1 MKNILITPEGIK
13 TNLKNVKPLEAICE
27 YIWNGFDAGASQIK
41 VYLHTNELGL
51 INMVSVID
59 NGTGIVYHELP
70 YKFQPFNES
79 KKAGQSSRSNH
90 SLPHGRKGIG
100 RLTFFSF
107 AQMAR
112 WDTVYEKGGKKY
124 QYYID
129 MNKDWFQISRKA
141 TIFVRIFHLPHY
153 PVHTGCNS
161 LNMGF
166 IVISSHSQH
175 FSANHNLHH

>member
-41 VYLHTNELGL
+41 VYLHTNELGV

-79 KKAGQSSRSNH
+79 KKAG
-90 SLPHGRKGIG
+90 
-100 RLTFFSF
+100 
-107 AQMAR
+107 
-112 WDTVYEKGGKKY
+112 D
-124 QYYID
+124 
-129 MNKDWFQISRKA
+129 
-141 TIFVRIFHLPHY
+141 RIILCLMD
-153 PVHTGCNS
+153 VKE
-161 LNMGF
+161 
-166 IVISSHSQH
+166 
-175 FSANHNLHH
+175 